1 MAPSAS
7 KPEETAVAAAQTTT
21 ESIATTT
28 QKLKAARIEEKAKK
42 TFIPGITNYLN
53 AAPDEPYE
61 WDEFTPVF
69 PDIKW
74 DPIQPGIPYE
84 DKGLLGDP
92 TYSRL
97 LEGATDVFDY
107 TQKIGTEVR
116 GVQLKDLTDDQKNDL
131 ARLLAYR
138 GVVFFRDQEGF
149 DINTQL
155 ELGRYWGKLHKHATT
170 MLPKNG
176 LEEVHVVHT
185 TKNSKNQTALFTS
198 SYLWHSD
205 VTYEIQPPSYTSLA
219 VLAGPPGGGGGDT
232 IWSSNY
238 ALYDLLS
245 PSMQKYLEGLTAL
258 HSAEEQAQGS
268 RNDGRPVRR
277 EPVITEHPLVRTN
290 PVTGWKGV
298 FFNPGFVKG
307 FVGVPKL
314 EYEYIYRYLTELITS
329 SPEIQARFTWEKGS
343 VALWDNRVTN
353 HTPSY
358 GFAPHRRHGVRV
370 AATAE
375 KPYFDPNSISQ
386 DEELDALLG
395 RQPTNKDGSLISNYN
410 D

>member
-1 MAPSAS
+1 MAPSAFKS
-7 KPEETAVAAAQTTT
+7 EETAIAATVPSVT
-21 ESIATTT
+21 E
-28 QKLKAARIEEKAKK
+28 KLKNASIEEKAKK
-42 TFIPGITNYLN
+42 TFVPGITNYLN

-61 WDEFTPVF
+61 WDQFTPAF
-69 PDIKW
+69 PDVKW

-97 LEGATDVFDY
+97 LEGATEVFDY
-107 TQKIGTEVR
+107 TQKIGTEIR

-149 DINTQL
+149 DIDTQL
-155 ELGRYWGKLHKHATT
+155 ALGRYWGKLHKHATT

-176 LEEVHVVHT
+176 LEEVHVIHT

-219 VLAGPPGGGGGDT
+219 VLAGPPRGGGGDT

-277 EPVITEHPLVRTN
+277 EPVVTEHPLVRTN

-343 VALWDNRVTN
+343 VALWDNRVTV
-353 HTPSY
+353 S
-358 GFAPHRRHGVRV
+358 
-370 AATAE
+370 TAE
-375 KPYFDPNSISQ
+375 LIRMISY
-386 DEELDALLG
+386 
-395 RQPTNKDGSLISNYN
+395 P
-410 D
+410 

>member
-1 MAPSAS
+1 MAPSAFKS
-7 KPEETAVAAAQTTT
+7 EETAAAQAATVPSVT
-21 ESIATTT
+21 E
-28 QKLKAARIEEKAKK
+28 KLKNASIEEKAKK
-42 TFIPGITNYLN
+42 TFIPGFTNYLN

-61 WDEFTPVF
+61 WDQFTPVF
-69 PDIKW
+69 PDVKW

-97 LEGATDVFDY
+97 LEGATEVFDY
-107 TQKIGTEVR
+107 TQKIGTEIR

-149 DINTQL
+149 DIDTQL

-219 VLAGPPGGGGGDT
+219 VLAGPPRGGGGDT

-277 EPVITEHPLVRTN
+277 EPVVTEHPLIRTN

-329 SPEIQARFTWEKGS
+329 SPEIQARFTWDKGS

>member
-1 MAPSAS
+1 M
-7 KPEETAVAAAQTTT
+7 
-21 ESIATTT
+21 
-28 QKLKAARIEEKAKK
+28 
-42 TFIPGITNYLN
+42 
-53 AAPDEPYE
+53 
-61 WDEFTPVF
+61 
-69 PDIKW
+69 
-74 DPIQPGIPYE
+74 
-84 DKGLLGDP
+84 
-92 TYSRL
+92 
-97 LEGATDVFDY
+97 
-107 TQKIGTEVR
+107 
-116 GVQLKDLTDDQKNDL
+116 
-131 ARLLAYR
+131 
-138 GVVFFRDQEGF
+138 
-149 DINTQL
+149 
-155 ELGRYWGKLHKHATT
+155 
-170 MLPKNG
+170 
-176 LEEVHVVHT
+176 
-185 TKNSKNQTALFTS
+185 
-198 SYLWHSD
+198 
-205 VTYEIQPPSYTSLA
+205 TYEIQPPSYTSLA
-219 VLAGPPGGGGGDT
+219 VLAGPPRGGGGDT

-277 EPVITEHPLVRTN
+277 EPVVTEHPLIRTN

-329 SPEIQARFTWEKGS
+329 SPEIQARFTWDKGS